1 MIWKEKGN
9 SRTRDVQL
17 DNIRDLLEIRR
28 IDKVLIVELCRVAK
42 GGGTKGFMK
51 AFSEFSAM
59 WREWRETGLLRGSM

>member
-42 GGGTKGFMK
+42 GGGDERIHEGV
-51 AFSEFSAM
+51 
-59 WREWRETGLLRGSM
+59 L